1 MDSLIQLAMQII
13 FCLLIAALLG
23 AIIGYLL
30 GKMRKCNHDDDTL
43 NLNNDPKTLNN
54 YDDNRLTNATVSGV
68 SAVTSNLGDAID
80 NDAMTTNIKDIDHTT
95 PSIGQEIGVRP
106 SFSKLPDNGE
116 VDDLKEISGI
126 GLKIEEILNSLG
138 IYYFKQIAEWT
149 SDNVDWIE
157 NYLSLK
163 RRVKKEDWI
172 GQAKLLSAGGHTEF
186 SKKVRDGENPNY
198 N

>member
-1 MDSLIQLAMQII
+1 MDNLIQLAMQII

-30 GKMRKCNHDDDTL
+30 GKMRKCDKDDETLDANLEPKKLHDYNEKEKPDTSI
-43 NLNNDPKTLNN
+43 
-54 YDDNRLTNATVSGV
+54 DNTSGITAV
-68 SAVTSNLGDAID
+68 SAVASDIENKIEDTDLNL
-80 NDAMTTNIKDIDHTT
+80 T
-95 PSIGQEIGVRP
+95 SIGQEVGIRP
-106 SFSKLPDNGE
+106 SSVKLPEDGE
-116 VDDLKEISGI
+116 VDDLKEVSGI

-149 SDNVDWIE
+149 PDNIDWIE

-172 GQAKLLSAGGHTEF
+172 GQSKLLASGAHTEF
-186 SKKVRDGENPNY
+186 SKKVRQGENQNY